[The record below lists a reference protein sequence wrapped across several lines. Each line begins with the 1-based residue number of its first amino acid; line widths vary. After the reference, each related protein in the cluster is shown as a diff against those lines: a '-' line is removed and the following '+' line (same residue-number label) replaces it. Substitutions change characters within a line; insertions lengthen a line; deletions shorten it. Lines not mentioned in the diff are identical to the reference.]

1 MLNKTT
7 KFHVLVTQDAAVYR
21 IESTSIIWIFFL
33 WEHYFCYN
41 PILIRMEFVL
51 TSMY

>member
-7 KFHVLVTQDAAVYR
+7 KFHVLVTQDAAVYS

-33 WEHYFCYN
+33 CENIIFAITLFSLEWNLC
-41 PILIRMEFVL
+41 
-51 TSMY
+51 